1 MMQASS
7 LMIHAAPDEE
17 RKKRNRIAKRKSRQ
31 RQAQQAIANETQE
44 GLGSVTFSGD
54 MLLPVLAPTQIPH
67 DKHVD
72 PTCMGEGYALD
83 PAFYEPNVLECFGYT
98 SEEPVTQIRAGSI
111 DPQLA
116 ANHRGAPRLSAPGSD
131 LDSAI
136 ARASSTPEFPF
147 QLPPKQQQRSH
158 PSRCEPY
165 RREPALHRAVIT
177 GNEDIVKV
185 LLQHQADVNSRDKN
199 GRTALDLAIDVGHVA
214 IVQILLA
221 HGADIEGN

>member
-31 RQAQQAIANETQE
+31 RQAQQALANETQD

-54 MLLPVLAPTQIPH
+54 MLLPVLA

-83 PAFYEPNVLECFGYT
+83 PALYEPSVLECLGYT

-116 ANHRGAPRLSAPGSD
+116 ANHRDAPRPSAPGGD
-131 LDSAI
+131 LESAI
-136 ARASSTPEFPF
+136 ARWASSTPEFPF
-147 QLPPKQQQRSH
+147 QLPQKQEQQSH
-158 PSRCEPY
+158 SS

-185 LLQHQADVNSRDKN
+185 LLQHQADVDSRDKN
-199 GRTALDLAIDVGHVA
+199 GRTALDLAIDAGHVA